1 MVYLETL
8 CTFTQTCKKYKS
20 FINPAEFQKYQS
32 SSSTSTILIMTT
44 QDFLTAL
51 SSAYWEIDYYK
62 FLKMTG
68 FVDSQY
74 SLEKFKLFQ
83 QSAKGLTQF
92 DAKTL
97 ESLIN
102 TETKKTAEA
111 ASV

>member
-1 MVYLETL
+1 ML
-8 CTFTQTCKKYKS
+8 FDS
-20 FINPAEFQKYQS
+20 IRAS
-32 SSSTSTILIMTT
+32 SLLLMLSLFDIGFSKIQGLIMTI

-51 SSAYWEIDYYK
+51 SSAYWKIDYYK
-62 FLKMTG
+62 FLEMTG

-83 QSAKGLTQF
+83 QSAKGLIQF

-102 TETKKTAEA
+102 TETQNTAEA
-111 ASV
+111 VSV

>member
-1 MVYLETL
+1 MLA
-8 CTFTQTCKKYKS
+8 FSKIQG
-20 FINPAEFQKYQS
+20 
-32 SSSTSTILIMTT
+32 LIMTT
-44 QDFLTAL
+44 QDFLSAL

-62 FLKMTG
+62 FLEITG

-83 QSAKGLTQF
+83 QSVRALTQF

-102 TETKKTAEA
+102 ADTKKTAKA
-111 ASV
+111 ASI

>member
-1 MVYLETL
+1 MLA
-8 CTFTQTCKKYKS
+8 FSKIKG
-20 FINPAEFQKYQS
+20 
-32 SSSTSTILIMTT
+32 LIMTI

-62 FLKMTG
+62 FLEITG

-83 QSAKGLTQF
+83 QSAKGLIQF

-97 ESLIN
+97 QSLMKTQTQN
-102 TETKKTAEA
+102 TAEVT
-111 ASV
+111 SV